1 MKLFLKSKTLNVKYI
16 DNPCPKPIQ
25 FIGSLERPL

>member
-1 MKLFLKSKTLNVKYI
+1 MKTFLKEKTLNVKYI

-25 FIGSLERPL
+25 FIEGFEQSL